1 MPEERCDLS
10 TRPRRRGELLLNRR
24 GFLAAGTGGLVA
36 AAGALTPN
44 LAALAA
50 RRTSDSVHGP
60 IVITDIETHDV
71 KLDYLDWLHYELNHF
86 YGPTRR
92 TVYVVHTDKGFYGL
106 GEGRSE
112 PQEVLQQY
120 IGTSPFDWVGDETS
134 VPMAKAMYD
143 LMGKAAGVP
152 VYKLFGQRYRRWVP
166 VGSWTVS
173 THPPEMADAVR
184 NYAAM
189 GYTWMKYH
197 LSPFENVFD
206 QLEAMEQ
213 VAPKGFKLQ
222 FDLTRFHHYGHN
234 PDLVERVARSPI
246 AGSFEDPLDTTD
258 VDAYIDLRKRI
269 RLPIIIHGSRF
280 THSFDVLRR
289 AADGYIIGHH
299 KLGMILQRAGLF
311 AAAGVPFMIQWVGG
325 HITRAMT
332 THMQAAFK
340 TASLHF
346 HCDAETWKSDV
357 VKERLEPINGFLRVP
372 ERPGLGVTLDRGRT
386 GAPQAQQPAGAAPLY
401 PQDPL
406 PQRHHHVQHHEPR
419 EVPLHGAARPMAPDA
434 HELRLARLQPVL
446 GRRRIRGVPGD
457 VPAAAGRRHGAPKG
471 MIHSGNP
478 PRLPGG
484 QTPGRGA
491 PGLLPLAGPRPF
503 AAAHPGELERLPAV

>member
-1 MPEERCDLS
+1 MGPVARPAASTRHPMPEERCDPS
-10 TRPRRRGELLLNRR
+10 TRPRRRRELLLSRR

-60 IVITDIETHDV
+60 IAITDIETHDI

-92 TVYVVHTDKGFYGL
+92 TVYVVHTNKGLYGL

-112 PQEVLQQY
+112 PQEVLQKY

-134 VPMAKAMYD
+134 VPMAKAVYD

-269 RLPIIIHGSRF
+269 RLPVLIHGSKF

-372 ERPGLGVTLDRGRT
+372 ERPGLGVTLDR
-386 GAPQAQQPAGAAPLY
+386 
-401 PQDPL
+401 
-406 PQRHHHVQHHEPR
+406 E
-419 EVPLHGAARPMAPDA
+419 
-434 HELRLARLQPVL
+434 
-446 GRRRIRGVPGD
+446 
-457 VPAAAGRRHGAPKG
+457 
-471 MIHSGNP
+471 
-478 PRLPGG
+478 
-484 QTPGRGA
+484 
-491 PGLLPLAGPRPF
+491 
-503 AAAHPGELERLPAV
+503 ELERLKHNNPPEQPPYILKTRFRNGTTMYNIMSPEKSHFMVLPNRWRLMPMSFDWPVSSQYWDDDGSEEFRAMFRRLQTEEMVLRKE

>member
-1 MPEERCDLS
+1 MRPGRSRTEAISTQPIMSEKRFAKVSQPPHRGKTLLS
-10 TRPRRRGELLLNRR
+10 RR
-24 GFLAAGTGGLVA
+24 GFLAAGAGGLVA
-36 AAGALTPN
+36 ATGLVAPWR
-44 LAALAA
+44 AALAA
-50 RRTSDSVHGP
+50 KRTSDSVHGR
-60 IVITDIETHDV
+60 ITITDIETHTV

-92 TVYVVHTDKGFYGL
+92 TVYVVHTDKGLYGL

-112 PQEVLQQY
+112 PQEVLEQY
-120 IGTSPFDWVGDETS
+120 IGSSPFDWIGDETS
-134 VPMAKAMYD
+134 VPMAKATYD

-173 THPPEMADAVR
+173 THPSEMADAVK
-184 NYAAM
+184 NYSAM

-206 QLEAMEQ
+206 QLEAMER

-280 THSFDVLRR
+280 NHSFDVLRR

-299 KLGMILQRAGLF
+299 KLGVILDRAGLF

-372 ERPGLGVTLDRGRT
+372 ERPGLGVTLDR
-386 GAPQAQQPAGAAPLY
+386 
-401 PQDPL
+401 
-406 PQRHHHVQHHEPR
+406 E
-419 EVPLHGAARPMAPDA
+419 
-434 HELRLARLQPVL
+434 
-446 GRRRIRGVPGD
+446 
-457 VPAAAGRRHGAPKG
+457 
-471 MIHSGNP
+471 
-478 PRLPGG
+478 
-484 QTPGRGA
+484 
-491 PGLLPLAGPRPF
+491 
-503 AAAHPGELERLPAV
+503 ELERLKNNNPPEQPPYILKTRFRNGATMYNIMSPKKSHFMVLPNRWRLIPMSFDAPVASEYWDDDGSEEYRTMFRRLQAEEMVLQRE